1 MNSTT
6 DWATAERRDFAD
18 LLDSLN
24 DEQWNAPSLCGD
36 WRVRDVAIHIVAYLD
51 RSTPGFFTAM
61 ARHRGRVD
69 GLNAADLSHLS
80 AWSHDDIVAAL
91 REKAEPRG
99 VGAGLGGRIALT
111 ECMIHHQDVRR
122 ALNLPRTIAPGPLR
136 SALDF
141 ARIAPLI
148 RGALRTHGLRLIATD
163 VGWAAG
169 RGPQVRGPGEA
180 VLMAMAGRPDALSH
194 LTGPGVK
201 KLSRRLGA

>member
-91 REKAEPRG
+91 RAHVVQWLTAFSLGYADDE
-99 VGAGLGGRIALT
+99 GA
-111 ECMIHHQDVRR
+111 
-122 ALNLPRTIAPGPLR
+122 APPIDGIEV
-136 SALDF
+136 SADT
-141 ARIAPLI
+141 AP
-148 RGALRTHGLRLIATD
+148 D
-163 VGWAAG
+163 QVYEAAG
-169 RGPQVRGPGEA
+169 RLVAVGVVDNLAKGTGGGAAVDPQAAAELHAAATVQT
-180 VLMAMAGRPDALSH
+180 VLLNNVLAARAADAANGFPQ
-194 LTGPGVK
+194 TPQ
-201 KLSRRLGA
+201 